1 MIFLFHCNLFLSAI
15 YKFPLDKKNYMHHGG
30 IIFLFLFD
38 YEFCYQNVSKFY
50 TKPRDLKINN
60 KNQGINS

>member
-1 MIFLFHCNLFLSAI
+1 
-15 YKFPLDKKNYMHHGG
+15 MHHGG

-50 TKPRDLKINN
+50 PEPCDLKINN